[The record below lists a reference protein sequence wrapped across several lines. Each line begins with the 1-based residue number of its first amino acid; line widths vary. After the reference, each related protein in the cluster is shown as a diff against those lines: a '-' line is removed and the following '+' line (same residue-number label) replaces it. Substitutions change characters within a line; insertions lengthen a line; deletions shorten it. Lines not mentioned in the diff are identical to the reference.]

1 MEPVY
6 VFGHKNPD
14 TDSICSAIAMANL
27 QNKLGVPAI
36 PCRLGDMN
44 RETKFA
50 LQKFDVP
57 EPRLLKTVSAQI
69 SDLTN
74 VQKSFISENDSLR
87 TALEKLTAANFSS
100 LPVGDRNDKLKGML
114 HVSEIANTY
123 LNLDHSKLF
132 KKYVTTY
139 ENLMTAIDGV
149 VLSGVYPSGV
159 IGGNL
164 KEISEIE
171 RVQRGDIVLMA
182 PIEEAIDSCVGAGAR
197 VIIVACDEN
206 DHVLPRND
214 IETAIVIV
222 RSSLFKIVGR
232 IGQSISVSSI
242 LSGDSFY
249 SFKKDD
255 FLHDIRDMMKEANQ
269 TNFPV
274 AESDGRVY
282 GTIRTKDLINFN
294 RKKVI
299 LVDHNEKNQSVDGI
313 EDAKI
318 LRVIDHHKFGNF
330 MTEEPLNIT
339 AEIVGSTCTIIY
351 EMYKDYEIELDR
363 QMAGVLL
370 SGILSDTLLLKS
382 PTCTEKDVL
391 AIKDLEKICKIKNYK
406 FYGMDLL
413 KAGTSASSMTVHEIL
428 TQDLKEFPIK
438 DHVYGVA
445 QINTVDSQSIL
456 ERKAE
461 LEREMEKLIAEFG
474 FSLFILVITDIIKS
488 GSYALVAGENPAILE
503 LALDV
508 KLENNMVWLP
518 GVISRKKQIMPFIMS
533 ASQNYGARN

>member
-14 TDSICSAIAMANL
+14 TDSICSAIAFANL
-27 QNKLGVPAI
+27 ENKLGIPAV
-36 PCRLGDMN
+36 PCRLGEMN

-50 LQKFDVP
+50 LQKFGVA

-74 VQKSFISENDSLR
+74 IEKTFIHEDDSLR
-87 TALEKLTAANFSS
+87 TALEKLTATKFSS
-100 LPVGDRNDKLKGML
+100 LPVVDQNLKLKAML

-132 KKYVTTY
+132 KEYVTTY
-139 ENLMTAIDGV
+139 ENLMTALDGEV
-149 VLSGVYPSGV
+149 ISGNYPSGV

-164 KEISEIE
+164 KEISEVE
-171 RVQRGDIVLMA
+171 KVQRGDIVLMA
-182 PIEEAIDSCVGAGAR
+182 PIEEAIDSCLGAGAR
-197 VIIVACDEN
+197 VILVACDEN
-206 DHVLPRND
+206 DHVLPRKGS
-214 IETAIVIV
+214 ETAIVLV

-242 LSGDSFY
+242 LTGSSFY

-255 FLHDIRDMMKEANQ
+255 FLHDIRDMMKEAAQ

-274 AESDGRVY
+274 TESDGRIY

-339 AEIVGSTCTIIY
+339 AEIVGSTCTIVY
-351 EMYKDYEIELDR
+351 NLYKDCGVEPDKS
-363 QMAGVLL
+363 MAGILL
-370 SGILSDTLLLKS
+370 SGVISDTLLLKS
-382 PTCTEKDVL
+382 PTCTDKDVL
-391 AIKDLEKICKIKNYK
+391 AIKELEKICKIKNYK

-413 KAGTSASSMTVHEIL
+413 KAGTSASSMSTHEIL
-428 TQDLKEFPIK
+428 TSDLKEFPIK
-438 DHVYGVA
+438 DKIFGVA
-445 QINTVDSQSIL
+445 QINTVDPLSIL
-456 ERKAE
+456 DKKED
-461 LEREMEKLIAEFG
+461 LEREMRKLNEEYR
-474 FSLFILVITDIIKS
+474 FSLFILVITDIIQS
-488 GSYALVAGENPAILE
+488 GSYALAIGEDPSILE
-503 LALDV
+503 AALDV
-508 KLENNMVWLP
+508 KLEDNLVWMP
-518 GVISRKKQIMPFIMS
+518 GVISRKKQIMPYIMS
-533 ASQNYGARN
+533 ASQNFSQK